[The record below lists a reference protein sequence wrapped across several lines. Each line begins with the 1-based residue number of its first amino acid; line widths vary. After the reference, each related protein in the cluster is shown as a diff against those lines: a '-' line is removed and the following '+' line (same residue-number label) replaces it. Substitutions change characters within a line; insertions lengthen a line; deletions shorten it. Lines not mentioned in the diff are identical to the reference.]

1 MRLLV
6 PGGAVRVGRAWPRA
20 RSRAA
25 GRLRTLPAASLEV
38 GACSAPDLVLRR
50 VSPGEVA
57 RFVLDCLE
65 DPRTIG
71 KVFFIGRR

>member
-6 PGGAVRVGRAWPRA
+6 LGGSGRVGRLLLEQALLVHETV
-20 RSRAA
+20 AA
-25 GRLRTLPAASLEV
+25 
-38 GACSAPDLVLRR
+38 DLVLRR

-65 DPRTIG
+65 DRRTIG
-71 KVFFIGRR
+71 KVFFIGHR